1 MRIREDTMVNSLK
14 RRDFLKASAAVAA
27 ASAAGGFGCAEIA
40 SAAPIAPPVVDTVSV
55 RVLIDGAYNLF
66 LRPTQVKDVKVEP
79 APRPSDYRRALHNQ
93 WGLSLYIDSRRASE
107 QHTVMVDFGY
117 TPDALNNNID
127 FVGADP
133 GKVEALIVS
142 HGHFDHYGGLIG
154 FLDKHR
160 AALPKDLTLY
170 AGGEDNFCM
179 RFQGLP
185 GQLAESGVLDRRE
198 IASRNVKTVLCE
210 TPVVIGHA
218 FTTGRIKRNS
228 SEKVLPNTLVKFE
241 MKDGLGCNASHY
253 LPAEMQGKVVA
264 DEHIHEHATCFNVK
278 DRGLVVISSCGHV
291 GIVNSARQA
300 LEVSGVNKIH
310 ALVGGFHLG
319 PAAPDYINQIMGEI
333 KTLDPDIIVPMHC
346 SGDNFIQAVRA
357 QTPDKLLLAT
367 TGARVTFGA

>member
-1 MRIREDTMVNSLK
+1 MAPSLK
-14 RRDFLKASAAVAA
+14 RRDFLQASAAMAA
-27 ASAAGGFGCAEIA
+27 ASAAGGFGCVEIA
-40 SAAPIAPPVVDTVSV
+40 SAAPITPPVVDSVSV

-66 LRPTQVKDVKVEP
+66 LRPTAVKDVKVEP
-79 APRPSDYRRALHNQ
+79 AARPSDYRRALHNQ
-93 WGLSLYIDSRRASE
+93 WGLSLYVELQRASE

-117 TPDALNNNID
+117 TPDALNNNIE

-133 GKVEALIVS
+133 KKVEALIVS

-160 AALPKDLTLY
+160 TVLPNDLTLY

-179 RFQGLP
+179 RYQGPP
-185 GQLAESGVLDRRE
+185 GQLAEFGVLDRRE
-198 IASRNVKTVLCE
+198 VASRNVKTVLCE
-210 TPVVIGHA
+210 SPVVIGHA
-218 FTTGRIKRNS
+218 FTTGKIKRNS
-228 SEKVLPNTLVKFE
+228 SEKVLPNSLVKFE

-253 LPAEMQGKVVA
+253 LPAEMLGKVVP

-300 LEVSGVNKIH
+300 MEVSGVNKIH

-319 PAAPDYINQIMGEI
+319 PAAPEYINQVMGEI
-333 KTLDPDIIVPMHC
+333 RTLDPDVIIPMHC

-367 TGARVTFGA
+367 TGARVTFGV

>member
-1 MRIREDTMVNSLK
+1 MSNDLK
-14 RRDFLKASAAVAA
+14 RRDFLRASAAMAA
-27 ASAAGGFGCAEIA
+27 ASAAGGFACVEIA
-40 SAAPIAPPVVDTVSV
+40 SAAPIRPPVVDKVSV
-55 RVLIDGAYNLF
+55 RVLVDGAYNLF
-66 LRPTQVKDVKVEP
+66 LRPSQVKDVKIEP
-79 APRPSDYRRALHNQ
+79 APRQSDYRRSLHNQ
-93 WGLSLYIDSRRASE
+93 WGLSLYVESQQGSE

-117 TPDALNNNID
+117 TPEALNNNID

-133 GKVEALIVS
+133 KKIEALIVS

-160 AALPKDLTLY
+160 DALPKDLTLF

-179 RFQGLP
+179 RYQGPP
-185 GQLAESGVLDRRE
+185 GQLSEFGALDRRE
-198 IASRNVKTVLCE
+198 IAARNVKTVLCE

-218 FTTGRIKRNS
+218 FTTGKIKHS
-228 SEKVLPNTLVKFE
+228 STEKVLPNTSVEFA
-241 MKDGLGCNASHY
+241 MKNGLGCEASHY
-253 LPAEMQGKVVA
+253 LPAEMLGKIVP

-300 LEVSGVNKIH
+300 MEVSGVSKVH

-319 PAAPDYINQIMGEI
+319 PAAPEYINQVMSEI
-333 KTLDPDIIVPMHC
+333 KALDPDFIIPMHC

-357 QTPDKLLLAT
+357 QAPDKLVLAT